1 MAPKN
6 EKQGGKTKYSQSEL
20 SKLTEVL
27 DKNFHFDTPKGIIN
41 AKSKKMIS
49 ITFKP
54 QLRFDFD
61 MDGARIVA
69 NFHRS

>member
-6 EKQGGKTKYSQSEL
+6 DKQGGKTKYTPQEL
-20 SKLTEVL
+20 ATLTKVL
-27 DKNFHFDTPKGIIN
+27 GENFHFDTPKGIIN

-54 QLRFDFD
+54 
-61 MDGARIVA
+61 
-69 NFHRS
+69 